1 MYQSDI
7 PEWEGQKKDGTKY
20 NRLLKDLEER
30 FVSLNLGKIK
40 TSEIIFY
47 FFVK

>member
-1 MYQSDI
+1 MGGA
-7 PEWEGQKKDGTKY
+7 EEKEGTKY
-20 NRLLKDLEER
+20 NFLLKDLEEC

-47 FFVK
+47 FLVK